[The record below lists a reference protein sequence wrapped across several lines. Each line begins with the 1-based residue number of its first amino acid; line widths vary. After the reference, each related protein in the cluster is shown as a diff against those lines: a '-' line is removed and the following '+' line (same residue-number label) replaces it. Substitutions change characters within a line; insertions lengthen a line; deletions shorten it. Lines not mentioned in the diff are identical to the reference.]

1 MLSDN
6 VMFMDNVSSLQS
18 KLLKKIIYILKDY
31 ELLYRGIPYICN
43 SGFWIETYPLAL
55 YGVLN
60 EDTYICILFNG
71 VRLNSG
77 QNRNSW

>member
-43 SGFWIETYPLAL
+43 SGF
-55 YGVLN
+55 
-60 EDTYICILFNG
+60 
-71 VRLNSG
+71 
-77 QNRNSW
+77 